1 MAKYIKS
8 LNVYI
13 ADVPRIYY
21 NRCDGKKFILDEL
34 VKSGRFLY

>member
-34 VKSGRFLY
+34 SKIW